1 MVTVLPFR
9 ALRESG
15 KIVASVLQFPLQQD
29 LMRAARCTVHAWAG
43 CRPMIESE
51 VGLIIT
57 GGLKDN
63 QVKVRLMEENQEHW
77 RTELQRRLG
86 YTCLI

>member
-1 MVTVLPFR
+1 
-9 ALRESG
+9 
-15 KIVASVLQFPLQQD
+15 
-29 LMRAARCTVHAWAG
+29 
-43 CRPMIESE
+43 MIESE